1 MGTPAMTTRGF
12 AEKDFEEVASFFH
25 RSVTIAHEVNA
36 KVGRKTF
43 HSVVFFI
50 CFSGLMNM
58 SLCVMRD
65 C

>member
-50 CFSGLMNM
+50 YLFFWPDEYVFVCNA
-58 SLCVMRD
+58 
-65 C
+65 